1 MGGAGKPPESAIY
14 DLVGVGFGPSNL
26 AVAVALEERAGD
38 DGDLRAIFFERQAE
52 PLWHPGLLLEG
63 TTLQISFLKD
73 LATPRDPRSEFTFL
87 NYLRERGRLQA
98 FINLREFSPT
108 RIEFNDYLQWVA
120 DRLRHYARFRSTV
133 ERIVLSPPDPRT
145 GEIDLLA
152 VVVRDES
159 GSTRSYLTRNVV
171 IATGGVPFLPP
182 GVSTSPDSA
191 TAHSGEFLPFV
202 ERRFPDPGGSYRFVV
217 VGSGQSAAE
226 VFDYLLK
233 SYPRSDVT
241 CVMRRW
247 AFKPA
252 DDSLF
257 VNEIFRPETTDL
269 FFGLT
274 SQLRRA
280 ISAAHRDT
288 NYSAVDLE
296 LIRSIYRTLYE
307 DAVCGRTRARIL
319 PLHELVSVIDGDAGV
334 ELCLRDL
341 TSGRDR
347 VLEADGA
354 VFATGYTRTLPL
366 PLLEAVDPYIECDGD
381 VYRIRRD
388 YSLATRSE
396 LTAGIYLQGFA
407 EGTHGLSD
415 TLLSVLAMRSTE
427 ILDAILRAQGK
438 RARRRREYF
447 SAYAC

>member
-1 MGGAGKPPESAIY
+1 MGGRGKPPGGAVY

-26 AVAVALEERAGD
+26 AVAVALEERAGEG
-38 DGDLRAIFFERQAE
+38 GDLRAIFFERQAE

-87 NYLRERGRLQA
+87 NYLRESGRLQA
-98 FINLREFSPT
+98 FINLREFCPS
-108 RIEFNDYLQWVA
+108 RIEFNDYLRWVA

-133 ERIVLSPPDPRT
+133 ERVVPSPANPRS

-152 VVVRDES
+152 VVVRDDS
-159 GSTRSYLTRNVV
+159 GATRSYLTRNVV
-171 IATGGVPFLPP
+171 VATGGEPSLPP
-182 GVSTSPDSA
+182 EVSTSPGSA
-191 TAHSGEFLPFV
+191 TAHSSVFLPFV
-202 ERRFPDPGGSYRFVV
+202 ERRFPDHGGAYRFVV

-226 VFDYLLK
+226 VFEHLLK
-233 SYPRSDVT
+233 SYPSSDVT

-257 VNEIFRPETTDL
+257 VNEVFRPESTDL
-269 FFGLT
+269 FYGLG

-307 DAVCGRTRARIL
+307 DSVCGRTRARIL
-319 PLHELVSVIDGDAGV
+319 PLHELVSVTESEAGV
-334 ELCLRDL
+334 CLLLRDL
-341 TSGRDR
+341 TSGGER
-347 VLEADGA
+347 VLQADGA
-354 VFATGYTRTLPL
+354 VFATGYTRALPL
-366 PLLEAVDPYIECDGD
+366 PLLEAVDPYIEGD
-381 VYRIRRD
+381 EEGYRIRRD
-388 YSLATRSE
+388 YSLETTSE
-396 LTAGIYLQGFA
+396 LTAGVYLQGFS
-407 EGTHGLSD
+407 EDTHGLSD

-427 ILDAILRAQGK
+427 ILDSILRA
-438 RARRRREYF
+438 RADGARRREYF